1 MKAKFIRKSA
11 PRGANVINKYC
22 SVLAVGAKLV
32 SQMLPTPEIR
42 GSNPV
47 IGKTYMNYQ
56 LYTVLKR

>member
-42 GSNPV
+42 GSKF
-47 IGKTYMNYQ
+47 I
-56 LYTVLKR
+56 